1 MNDPR
6 AALKTADALAE
17 LALTL
22 DDDEM
27 KLAVA
32 IALAFT
38 AFPANKI
45 PWRLRWAMLPDELRC
60 SYLARVDGI
69 IACVGDQAQ
78 ALREDGA
85 KPPSSPPPPPRRR
98 KNNRA

>member
-1 MNDPR
+1 MTDPR
-6 AALKTADALAE
+6 EALQIADALAE

-22 DDDEM
+22 GDDET

-32 IALAFT
+32 TALAFT

-60 SYLARVDGI
+60 SYLARVDAI
-69 IACVGDQAQ
+69 IVCLHDQSETLRGDAT
-78 ALREDGA
+78 ADA
-85 KPPSSPPPPPRRR
+85 PPSPPSRR
-98 KNNRA
+98 KRK